1 MVFGDLTSTF
11 SGFSQGNSDL
21 SSFKDDLSSSTLN
34 FVYLAVGEFVTI
46 YIATVGWIYV
56 GEHMSRSIREQYL
69 AAILR
74 QNIGFFDKLGA
85 GEITTRITSETTQ
98 VQDGISEKVGLT
110 MTAVSTFL
118 SAFIIGFIK
127 SWRLTLI
134 LLSAV
139 VGICLAMGLGASFMV
154 KYNKKSLE
162 SYGLGGSVAEEV
174 FSSIRNATAFGTQEK
189 LARQYET
196 HLAEAERWGIRL
208 RTALSFMLAIMFCLI
223 YLNYVGAISSFA
235 NVHTALH

>member
-1 MVFGDLTSTF
+1 MVFGNLTGTF
-11 SGFSQGNSDL
+11 QGFSQGKSNL
-21 SSFKDDLSSSTLN
+21 SSFNDNLSSSTLN

-46 YIATVGWIYV
+46 YIATAGWIYV
-56 GEHMSRSIREQYL
+56 GEHIARSIREQYL

-85 GEITTRITSETTQ
+85 GEITTRITSDTNQ
-98 VQDGISEKVGLT
+98 VQDGLSEKVALT

-134 LLSAV
+134 LLSSV
-139 VGICLAMGLGASFMV
+139 VAIALSMGVGSAFMV
-154 KYNKKSLE
+154 KYNKKTLE
-162 SYGLGGSVAEEV
+162 SYAHGGSVVEEV

-196 HLAEAERWGIRL
+196 HLTEAERWGIRM
-208 RTALSFMLAIMFCLI
+208 RIALSCMLACMFCVI
-223 YLNYVGAISSFA
+223 YLNYVGTIG
-235 NVHTALH
+235 